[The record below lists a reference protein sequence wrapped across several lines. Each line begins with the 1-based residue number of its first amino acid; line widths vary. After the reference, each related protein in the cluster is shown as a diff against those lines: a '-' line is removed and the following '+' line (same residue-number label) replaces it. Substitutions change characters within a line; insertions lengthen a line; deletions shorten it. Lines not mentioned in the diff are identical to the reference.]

1 MLDTIFSTA
10 FEAAYSAIFE
20 VGAIM
25 AILML
30 VFGILEYKKGDQ
42 LRDFII
48 RRKLDRPFLMT
59 ILALIPVDGT
69 LLFQYSTYKKKGLR
83 PGSLLAGMIG
93 IGEESTYLIISYDPL
108 AWLLIAGIKL
118 IIGTSTGI
126 TLNHVDSKRNFSER
140 WHSQDHE
147 LAADS
152 KAIEADEN
160 FHELPDKFRHKLHH
174 MRYHMLG
181 KWFWIMFLIAF
192 IVQIVLKISALIMSR
207 PIESWQAMNIPLI
220 SWLAMSGIVVVFLY
234 RLMSGLMTKEFGKI
248 FEHEFEDA
256 GDAVGDLAEICS
268 GVILT
273 IFTLSFMINLVIG
286 LVGNE
291 QLAKILAGKEL
302 LAVAVAALIGL
313 IPGTGASLAFTTLY
327 FSLAGSVGALPF
339 ASLLTCSIALVGDS
353 LIIGRKQIGFSQKS
367 LHLITVITAFAV
379 GIIALVIEINIF

>member
-30 VFGILEYKKGDQ
+30 VFGILDYKKGDQ

-59 ILALIPVDGT
+59 LLALIPVDGT
-69 LLFQYSTYKKKGLR
+69 LLFQYSTYRKKGLR

-93 IGEESTYLIISYDPL
+93 IGEESTYLIISYNPL
-108 AWLLIAGIKL
+108 AWLMIAGFKL
-118 IIGTSTGI
+118 IIGTVMGSSVNKI
-126 TLNHVDSKRNFSER
+126 DDRKNFSEN
-140 WHSQDHE
+140 WHAKDHIISE
-147 LAADS
+147 DS

-160 FHELPDKFRHKLHH
+160 FHELPDKFRHKFHH

-181 KWFWIMFLIAF
+181 KWFWIMFLVAF
-192 IVQIVLKISALIMSR
+192 VIQIVLKVSAIVLSK

-234 RLMSGLMTKEFGKI
+234 RLMSKLMTKEFGKI

-273 IFTLSFMINLVIG
+273 IFSLTFLINLVIG
-286 LVGNE
+286 IVGNE
-291 QLAKILAGKEL
+291 RLSQLLSGRGL
-302 LAVAVAALIGL
+302 LAVAAAALIGL

-327 FSLAGSVGALPF
+327 FSLAGSGGALPF
-339 ASLLTCSIALVGDS
+339 AALLTCSLALVGDS
-353 LIIGRKQIGFSQKS
+353 LIIGKKQIGYSQKR
-367 LHLITVITAFAV
+367 LHLITVITAFV
-379 GIIALVIEINIF
+379 IGLIALLIELNI